1 MPLRTSRATTRSTP
15 PTRAFS
21 VSRIWISGA
30 SCGSRFKRRSS
41 AAAISSR
48 SPTLVACG
56 PMRRSSRVSPTTLE
70 CCNSGISRWHESGRK
85 DANSLWTP
93 GPPCFRCCAPNRY
106 EMSRLIAVR
115 VLQAVP
121 VILIVSVL
129 AFLLITLLP
138 GDPAVVIAGDQA
150 SPEAIAAVRHN
161 LGLDKPLIEQLG
173 IWFIHLVQGNFGS
186 SLMLNQSVLSAMGE
200 RLPVTLSL
208 AALSILIT
216 LPVGIFAGV
225 IAAYYRQTWVDTLV
239 MTLALIGVSV
249 PAFWIAILSILFFG
263 VYLRWLPTSGY
274 MPFLQNPALWLRSL
288 VLPALILS
296 LFQIG
301 FLARMTRS
309 AMLEALGQDFVR
321 TARAKGLSEW
331 KAVGKHAF
339 RNALILIV
347 TAIGILLSTAIGGSV
362 VLEQVFALPG
372 VGRLV
377 VQGILARDYPL
388 VQGVMLIYGFAFVLI
403 NLAVDLLYT
412 LLDPRVRY
420 D

>member
-1 MPLRTSRATTRSTP
+1 
-15 PTRAFS
+15 
-21 VSRIWISGA
+21 
-30 SCGSRFKRRSS
+30 
-41 AAAISSR
+41 
-48 SPTLVACG
+48 
-56 PMRRSSRVSPTTLE
+56 
-70 CCNSGISRWHESGRK
+70 
-85 DANSLWTP
+85 
-93 GPPCFRCCAPNRY
+93 
-106 EMSRLIAVR
+106 MSRLIAIR
-115 VLQAVP
+115 ILQAVP

-150 SPEAIAAVRHN
+150 SPAAIAVVRHN

-173 IWFIHLVQGNFGS
+173 IWFVHLLQGNFGS

-225 IAAYYRQTWVDTLV
+225 IAAYYRQTWVNSFV
-239 MTLALIGVSV
+239 MTLALIGVSA

-274 MPFLQNPALWLRSL
+274 TPFFPNPGLWLRSL
-288 VLPALILS
+288 VLPALVLS

-388 VQGVMLIYGFAFVLI
+388 VQGVMLIYAFAFVLI

>member
-1 MPLRTSRATTRSTP
+1 
-15 PTRAFS
+15 
-21 VSRIWISGA
+21 
-30 SCGSRFKRRSS
+30 
-41 AAAISSR
+41 
-48 SPTLVACG
+48 
-56 PMRRSSRVSPTTLE
+56 
-70 CCNSGISRWHESGRK
+70 
-85 DANSLWTP
+85 
-93 GPPCFRCCAPNRY
+93 
-106 EMSRLIAVR
+106 MSRLIAVR
-115 VLQAVP
+115 ILQAVP

-173 IWFIHLVQGNFGS
+173 IWFVHLLQGNFGS

-225 IAAYYRQTWVDTLV
+225 IAAYYRQTWVDSLV
-239 MTLALIGVSV
+239 MTLALIGVSA

-388 VQGVMLIYGFAFVLI
+388 VQGVMLIYGFAFVVI

>member
-1 MPLRTSRATTRSTP
+1 
-15 PTRAFS
+15 
-21 VSRIWISGA
+21 
-30 SCGSRFKRRSS
+30 
-41 AAAISSR
+41 
-48 SPTLVACG
+48 
-56 PMRRSSRVSPTTLE
+56 
-70 CCNSGISRWHESGRK
+70 
-85 DANSLWTP
+85 
-93 GPPCFRCCAPNRY
+93 
-106 EMSRLIAVR
+106 MSRLIAVR

-239 MTLALIGVSV
+239 MTLALIGVSA

>member
-1 MPLRTSRATTRSTP
+1 
-15 PTRAFS
+15 
-21 VSRIWISGA
+21 
-30 SCGSRFKRRSS
+30 
-41 AAAISSR
+41 
-48 SPTLVACG
+48 
-56 PMRRSSRVSPTTLE
+56 
-70 CCNSGISRWHESGRK
+70 
-85 DANSLWTP
+85 
-93 GPPCFRCCAPNRY
+93 
-106 EMSRLIAVR
+106 MSRLITVR
-115 VLQAVP
+115 ILQAVP

-150 SPEAIAAVRHN
+150 SPAAIAAVRHN

-173 IWFIHLVQGNFGS
+173 IWFVHLLQGNFGT

-208 AALSILIT
+208 AALSILVT

-225 IAAYYRQTWVDTLV
+225 IAAYYRQTWVDSLV
-239 MTLALIGVSV
+239 MTLALIGVSA

-388 VQGVMLIYGFAFVLI
+388 VQGVMLIYGFAFVVI

-412 LLDPRVRY
+412 VLDPRVRY

>member
-1 MPLRTSRATTRSTP
+1 
-15 PTRAFS
+15 
-21 VSRIWISGA
+21 
-30 SCGSRFKRRSS
+30 
-41 AAAISSR
+41 
-48 SPTLVACG
+48 
-56 PMRRSSRVSPTTLE
+56 
-70 CCNSGISRWHESGRK
+70 
-85 DANSLWTP
+85 
-93 GPPCFRCCAPNRY
+93 
-106 EMSRLIAVR
+106 MSRLIAVR
-115 VLQAVP
+115 ILQAVP

-173 IWFIHLVQGNFGS
+173 IWFIHLLQGNFGS

-239 MTLALIGVSV
+239 MTLALIGVSA

-274 MPFLQNPALWLRSL
+274 IPFLQNPALWLRSL

-388 VQGVMLIYGFAFVLI
+388 VQGVMLIYGFAFVVI

>member
-1 MPLRTSRATTRSTP
+1 
-15 PTRAFS
+15 
-21 VSRIWISGA
+21 
-30 SCGSRFKRRSS
+30 
-41 AAAISSR
+41 
-48 SPTLVACG
+48 
-56 PMRRSSRVSPTTLE
+56 
-70 CCNSGISRWHESGRK
+70 
-85 DANSLWTP
+85 
-93 GPPCFRCCAPNRY
+93 
-106 EMSRLIAVR
+106 MSRLIAVR

-173 IWFIHLVQGNFGS
+173 IWFIHLLQGNFGS
-186 SLMLNQSVLSAMGE
+186 SLMLNQSILSAMGE

-239 MTLALIGVSV
+239 MTLALIGVSA

-388 VQGVMLIYGFAFVLI
+388 VQGVMLIYGFAFVVI

>member
-1 MPLRTSRATTRSTP
+1 
-15 PTRAFS
+15 
-21 VSRIWISGA
+21 
-30 SCGSRFKRRSS
+30 
-41 AAAISSR
+41 
-48 SPTLVACG
+48 
-56 PMRRSSRVSPTTLE
+56 
-70 CCNSGISRWHESGRK
+70 
-85 DANSLWTP
+85 
-93 GPPCFRCCAPNRY
+93 
-106 EMSRLIAVR
+106 MSRLIAVR

-173 IWFIHLVQGNFGS
+173 IWFVHLLQGNFGS

-208 AALSILIT
+208 AALSILVT

-225 IAAYYRQTWVDTLV
+225 IAAYYRQTWVDSLV
-239 MTLALIGVSV
+239 MTLALIGVSA

-288 VLPALILS
+288 VLPALMLS

-388 VQGVMLIYGFAFVLI
+388 VQGVMLIYGFAFVVI

-412 LLDPRVRY
+412 VLDPRVRY

>member
-1 MPLRTSRATTRSTP
+1 
-15 PTRAFS
+15 
-21 VSRIWISGA
+21 
-30 SCGSRFKRRSS
+30 
-41 AAAISSR
+41 
-48 SPTLVACG
+48 
-56 PMRRSSRVSPTTLE
+56 
-70 CCNSGISRWHESGRK
+70 
-85 DANSLWTP
+85 
-93 GPPCFRCCAPNRY
+93 
-106 EMSRLIAVR
+106 
-115 VLQAVP
+115 
-121 VILIVSVL
+121 
-129 AFLLITLLP
+129 
-138 GDPAVVIAGDQA
+138 
-150 SPEAIAAVRHN
+150 
-161 LGLDKPLIEQLG
+161 
-173 IWFIHLVQGNFGS
+173 
-186 SLMLNQSVLSAMGE
+186 
-200 RLPVTLSL
+200 
-208 AALSILIT
+208 
-216 LPVGIFAGV
+216 
-225 IAAYYRQTWVDTLV
+225 
-239 MTLALIGVSV
+239 
-249 PAFWIAILSILFFG
+249 
-263 VYLRWLPTSGY
+263 

>member
-1 MPLRTSRATTRSTP
+1 
-15 PTRAFS
+15 
-21 VSRIWISGA
+21 
-30 SCGSRFKRRSS
+30 
-41 AAAISSR
+41 
-48 SPTLVACG
+48 
-56 PMRRSSRVSPTTLE
+56 
-70 CCNSGISRWHESGRK
+70 
-85 DANSLWTP
+85 
-93 GPPCFRCCAPNRY
+93 
-106 EMSRLIAVR
+106 MSRLIAVR

-150 SPEAIAAVRHN
+150 SPAAIAAVRHN

-173 IWFIHLVQGNFGS
+173 IWFIHLLQGNFGS

-216 LPVGIFAGV
+216 LPAGIFAGV

-239 MTLALIGVSV
+239 MTLALIGVSA
-249 PAFWIAILSILFFG
+249 PAFWIAILSVLFFG

-388 VQGVMLIYGFAFVLI
+388 VQGVMLIYGFAFVVI